1 MIKVHFTEV
10 SEYTV
15 AKQNINLKIVIR
27 YSPDTSIFTDDY
39 INQFYHT
46 DLKLYDYSVISTP
59 NKNYFYILNNSNLN
73 VIQILNSLIHYN
85 T

>member
-15 AKQNINLKIVIR
+15 AKQNINHKIVIR

-39 INQFYHT
+39 INAHPEQFGNG
-46 DLKLYDYSVISTP
+46 DVE
-59 NKNYFYILNNSNLN
+59 
-73 VIQILNSLIHYN
+73 
-85 T
+85 